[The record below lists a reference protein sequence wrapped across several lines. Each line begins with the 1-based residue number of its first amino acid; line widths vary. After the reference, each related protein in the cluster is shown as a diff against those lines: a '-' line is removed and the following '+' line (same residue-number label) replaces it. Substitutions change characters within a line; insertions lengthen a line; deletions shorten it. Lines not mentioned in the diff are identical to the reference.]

1 MEGSVNM
8 DIEREDHEEKE
19 IRERRGWEDVNCCS
33 PSSLPL
39 ITQPCIFANYS
50 RHRTVSSKHSLVLRP
65 QSKLIALVVL
75 LAKAWR

>member
-33 PSSLPL
+33 PSLP
-39 ITQPCIFANYS
+39 
-50 RHRTVSSKHSLVLRP
+50 SSNHSALYLC
-65 QSKLIALVVL
+65 KL
-75 LAKAWR
+75 